1 MHEKKTVMREESTQD
16 DALLAIFF
24 SCLFHETLT
33 LFCILALKK
42 NYTAKTTQIIS
53 KNYTGT
59 QMDEVIMQIIA
70 RPFGLL

>member
-1 MHEKKTVMREESTQD
+1 MHEKKTVMQKESTQD
-16 DALLAIFF
+16 DTLLAFFF
-24 SCLFHETLT
+24 SRLFRETLT
-33 LFCILALKK
+33 FCILALKQ
-42 NYTAKTTQIIS
+42 NYTAKTTQTIS